1 MWCVFLLVPSC
12 ARRSPPT
19 PIVNN
24 GRNSRQDTTAS
35 TVIRICERICP
46 RYVQYMPSSTS
57 THTHTQT
64 HARVQR
70 SVQRELGGCG
80 RGLRGGRGAGA
91 GGRGAGALRRH
102 RVKATCGWV
111 VTRERTL
118 SLSLCPAGSSKFAT
132 IERRNTWS
140 SWNMVLQSNQGLMD
154 CGVQVTVVHHAM
166 VKRLGSGS
174 AERECRKPTARRLAT
189 VPLPHV
195 ELPAKLLVALLLP
208 STACR
213 RPR

>member
-1 MWCVFLLVPSC
+1 MSVVWCVFLLVPSC

-132 IERRNTWS
+132 IERRTHGHLGIWFYSQSRSHGLRCS
-140 SWNMVLQSNQGLMD
+140 SQLCTPCHGKKARQ
-154 CGVQVTVVHHAM
+154 
-166 VKRLGSGS
+166 R
-174 AERECRKPTARRLAT
+174 ER
-189 VPLPHV
+189 
-195 ELPAKLLVALLLP
+195 
-208 STACR
+208 
-213 RPR
+213 